1 MDKAAELGY
10 RVAAAPKAAKLPA
23 SVRFIIY
30 TNGLNVVKEISFH
43 SIILRG
49 VEAMAKELGY
59 NVLVSYFDHQK
70 AGADQIAALGQDV
83 EGVLILGTE
92 LGAPEAGCAAILNNL
107 KCHVVVVD
115 NNLMRDNVDCIV
127 TDNLGGAYQAIS
139 YLRRLG
145 HTRIGYLCSRQRI
158 PNFDERGAG
167 VDLAARRHPDVV
179 VERIPVS
186 FSTSKA
192 YREVDEWL
200 QKRKDVP
207 TAFFADSDIIA
218 FGAMQAFDRSGLRV
232 PGDVSIVGFDDMP
245 ACEMVSPQLT
255 SVRVMK
261 TQTGRLAMQILHER
275 ITGERK
281 SAYDGIN
288 VHIAVSTCIKERNSA
303 APLAPAEGEA
313 R

>member
-1 MDKAAELGY
+1 
-10 RVAAAPKAAKLPA
+10 
-23 SVRFIIY
+23 
-30 TNGLNVVKEISFH
+30 
-43 SIILRG
+43 
-49 VEAMAKELGY
+49 MAKELGY

-158 PNFDERGAG
+158 PTSTSAARAWTWPRGAT
-167 VDLAARRHPDVV
+167 RTWV